1 MDQIADR
8 ILVRPVCRLARDL
21 AYFDDHVVDRAMG
34 IPIPALHT
42 ISSLAQ
48 LEKQK
53 IDGKL
58 KSQDDDFARGSGLI
72 GDLAHR
78 VAAALYWFE
87 DRLVIRGIGK
97 DMINYGRRLGH
108 ATNKVEQLLL
118 QPGYLALFVAIILL
132 VAL

>member
-1 MDQIADR
+1 M
-8 ILVRPVCRLARDL
+8 
-21 AYFDDHVVDRAMG
+21 
-34 IPIPALHT
+34 HT

-58 KSQDDDFARGSGLI
+58 KSQDEDFARGSGFI
-72 GDLAHR
+72 GNFAHR

-97 DMINYGRRLGH
+97 DMIDYGRRIGH
-108 ATNKVEQLLL
+108 ATNNIEQLLL
-118 QPGYLALFVAIILL
+118 QPGYLVLFVAIILL
-132 VAL
+132 AAL